1 MKKAPQLPDLPFHAW
16 TDTRL
21 TLHLILQIIGK
32 SRLKLTARKNH
43 WWYITLYV
51 TSRGFGTHSIPINDG
66 QDSIDIE
73 FDILKKEVVILCST
87 GTVMTISL
95 ESSPD
100 IAAFY
105 KQYMDALASLG
116 LRPQFVAK
124 PFDMGVEEPF
134 EQLTMYHH
142 YDWNFIHR
150 FWKLMRWNNAIFKE
164 FSGRFYGKTCPVQIY
179 WHHLDL
185 TVTRFSGKKLP
196 KMDESAR
203 ILEKDTYSHEQIS
216 FGFWA
221 GDDNLQEPMYYS
233 YTYPSPEGI
242 DKEILQPEAAKWAE
256 SNGSPMALLRYE
268 DVKNADN
275 PAEAVLDFLESAYQ
289 AGAKHAGWNME
300 ELKVPDIK
308 QL

>member
-66 QDSIDIE
+66 QDSVDIE
-73 FDILKKEVVILCST
+73 FDILRKEVVILCST

-100 IAAFY
+100 IATFY

-116 LRPQFVAK
+116 LHPQFVAK
-124 PFDMGVEEPF
+124 PFDMGIEESF
-134 EQLTMYHH
+134 EQLTMYRQ
-142 YDWNFIHR
+142 YDWDFIHR

-164 FSGRFYGKTCPVQIY
+164 FSGMFYGKTCPVQIY

-196 KMDESAR
+196 KMDGSAR

-233 YTYPSPEGI
+233 YTYPSPAGI
-242 DKEILQPEAAKWAE
+242 DKETLQPEAAKWAE

-268 DVKNADN
+268 DVKNADD
-275 PAEAVLDFLESAYQ
+275 PAGAVLAFLESAYQ
-289 AGAKHAGWNME
+289 AGARRAGWNME
-300 ELKVPDIK
+300 ELKVPSIK
-308 QL
+308 EL

>member
-87 GTVMTISL
+87 GTVMSISL
-95 ESSPD
+95 ESNPD

-116 LRPQFVAK
+116 LRPQFVEK
-124 PFDMGVEEPF
+124 PFDMGIEEPF

-142 YDWNFIHR
+142 YDWDFIHR

-242 DKEILQPEAAKWAE
+242 NKEILQPKAAKWAE

-268 DVKNADN
+268 DVKSADD
-275 PAEAVLDFLESAYQ
+275 PAGAVMAFLESAYQ
-289 AGAKHAGWNME
+289 AGAKRAGWNIE
-300 ELKVPDIK
+300 ELKVPAIK

>member
-87 GTVMTISL
+87 GTVMSISL
-95 ESSPD
+95 ESNPD

-116 LRPQFVAK
+116 LRPQFVEK
-124 PFDMGVEEPF
+124 PFDMGIEEPF

-142 YDWNFIHR
+142 YDWDFIHR

-242 DKEILQPEAAKWAE
+242 NKEILQPKAAKWAE

-268 DVKNADN
+268 DVKSAGD
-275 PAEAVLDFLESAYQ
+275 PAGAVMAFLESAYQ
-289 AGAKHAGWNME
+289 AGAKRAGWNIE
-300 ELKVPDIK
+300 ELKVPAIK

>member
-1 MKKAPQLPDLPFHAW
+1 MKKAPQLPDLPFSEW

-87 GTVMTISL
+87 GTVMSISL
-95 ESSPD
+95 ESNPD

-124 PFDMGVEEPF
+124 PFDMGIEEPF

-142 YDWNFIHR
+142 YDWDFIHR

-242 DKEILQPEAAKWAE
+242 DKEVLQPKAAKWAE

-268 DVKNADN
+268 DVKSADD
-275 PAEAVLDFLESAYQ
+275 PAGAVMAFLESAYQ
-289 AGAKHAGWNME
+289 AGAKRAGWNIE
-300 ELKVPDIK
+300 ELKVPAIK

>member
-1 MKKAPQLPDLPFHAW
+1 MKQPPQLPDLPFHAW

-43 WWYITLYV
+43 WWYITLYI

-66 QDSIDIE
+66 QDSVDVE
-73 FDILKKEVVILCST
+73 FDILKKEVVIWCST
-87 GTVMTISL
+87 GKTITISL
-95 ESSPD
+95 LDNPG
-100 IAAFY
+100 IATFY
-105 KQYMDALASLG
+105 KKYMDALASLG
-116 LRPQFVAK
+116 LYPQFVAK
-124 PFDMGVEEPF
+124 PFDMGVDKPF
-134 EQLTMYHH
+134 DQLTEYHH
-142 YDWNFIHR
+142 YDWDFINR

-221 GDDNLQEPMYYS
+221 GDNNLQEPMYYS

-242 DKEILQPEAAKWAE
+242 DNEVLQPEIAKWAE

-268 DVKNADN
+268 DVKNAKD
-275 PAEAVLDFLESAYQ
+275 PAQAVMTFLESAYQ
-289 AGAKHAGWNME
+289 AGAKRAGWDME
-300 ELKVPDIK
+300 ALKAPPIE

>member
-1 MKKAPQLPDLPFHAW
+1 MKKAPQLPDLPFSEW

-87 GTVMTISL
+87 GTVMSISL
-95 ESSPD
+95 ESNPD

-124 PFDMGVEEPF
+124 PFDMGIEEPF

-142 YDWNFIHR
+142 YDWDFIHR

-242 DKEILQPEAAKWAE
+242 DKEILQPKAAKWAE

-268 DVKNADN
+268 DVKSADD
-275 PAEAVLDFLESAYQ
+275 PAGAVMAFLESAYQ
-289 AGAKHAGWNME
+289 AGAKRAGWNIE
-300 ELKVPDIK
+300 ELKVPAIK

>member
-196 KMDESAR
+196 KMDASAR

-242 DKEILQPEAAKWAE
+242 DKETLQPEAAKWAE

-268 DVKNADN
+268 DVKNADD
-275 PAEAVLDFLESAYQ
+275 PAGAVLAFLESAYQ
-289 AGAKHAGWNME
+289 AGARRAGWNME
-300 ELKVPDIK
+300 ELKVPAIK
-308 QL
+308 EL